1 MKPLKL
7 TLRGINSYRTEQVI
21 DFEKL
26 TSAGLFGIFGPTGS
40 GKSSILDAITLALY
54 ARLPRSTKNFININ
68 EKTAA
73 ISFLFS
79 ITTTETHRYLVERSF
94 RYHGENENAT
104 VRNISGRLLEITEE
118 APVVLAD
125 RPTEVTQECVRL
137 LGLTSDDFMRTVV
150 LPQGQFSEF
159 LKLKNADRRNMLQRI
174 FHLEQYGLELTQ
186 KIAATRQKQDLLLSK
201 LEGQLN
207 LFEEIS
213 PEQLQQLTNQL
224 NAAAKENEKL
234 TVELQKAEASFKD
247 ADELHNLLLEYEP
260 LKKSLE
266 DSLKELPSVQK
277 REQQVELSK
286 KANQIRP
293 FAEQA
298 KKASH
303 DHLQASH
310 LLKESRDDLTQFYSK
325 YQQLEAEKEKLQQ
338 EYTNKFPYYV
348 AMEGKLQTAINQMT
362 AIRSWNDK
370 KELLK
375 KSLEEQNILLET
387 NKTKQNAILETGN
400 RCRQDISRL
409 ETQAEQLQIPPDQL
423 HALEK
428 GHILEETYREKRRV
442 YEINHQ
448 RFSEKQ
454 KQLRKDQTQLEQL
467 CTNLY
472 MLSGQATT
480 LQQNLTE
487 KMKRTHQQIA
497 NLQTTRQQIS
507 VEIENLQ
514 NENMASSLRNQ
525 LQEGIPCPVC
535 GSIHH
540 NLPGHQDPALGK
552 DSSFGKSLQKKR
564 ERLDALENEEKQ
576 LLLQQNQLDQDNSLL
591 KTSLHL
597 IPCFQEETF
606 CPVLPHQDSVL
617 STSETPKADTLYQNI
632 QKAVSQ
638 YASARGAFLQRTEAL
653 SEEKQHLNE
662 EYALLQNSAQHI
674 MELRNQLQ
682 IDNFSLALND
692 KQKQEEEHKKLQ
704 LKIKELR
711 QELDKNDAEYQIIS
725 ETILKISQQISS
737 LSSDMRNHETFIKEQ
752 WEKIPADL
760 PQNADYSSLLI
771 QLQAEKSSLEERK
784 KQLDDQYQKYSQ
796 LLLQKKE
803 QVSAADSREKS
814 CASFE
819 QEAAERLQSELEKQQ
834 FDPDTDLNNL
844 YRSEKEIAEE
854 TFYLENFQNALRQ
867 TKDRLEYLD
876 GKRADRSITTDEWQK
891 EKEHYHDLQQQYERK
906 RKEEILLSHQEEL
919 CRTQLAQ
926 KEKLQKE
933 QDAAIHKRGLI
944 RQLEQLFKGNAF
956 VEYVAQS
963 RLKYI
968 ASEAS
973 SILYSISNGNY
984 ALEVNE
990 ATEFIIRD
998 NKNGG
1003 ILRPCD
1009 TLSGGET
1016 FITSLSLAL
1025 ALSSVIQLNGT
1036 APLEL
1041 FFLDEGFG
1049 SLDDDLLD
1057 VVMTSLERL
1066 QNQRR
1071 SIGIITHVEAIQARV
1086 PVKLIVS
1093 PSNISQN
1100 GSTIRLEYS

>member
-234 TVELQKAEASFKD
+234 TVELQKAESSFKD

-400 RCRQDISRL
+400 RCRQDIFRL

-891 EKEHYHDLQQQYERK
+891 EKEHYHDLQQQYEKK

-1093 PSNISQN
+1093 PSDISQN